1 MASWYYKIVIE
12 IIGDLALLA
21 DFGQHL
27 TPLSCVLFIG
37 NHHLFNQQRFIK
49 YQCYVSMTLDTLVGK
64 TGTAVLADCVFQQCH
79 TYTYFSS

>member
-49 YQCYVSMTLDTLVGK
+49 YQLCAGPMSE
-64 TGTAVLADCVFQQCH
+64 
-79 TYTYFSS
+79 